1 MTIKTD
7 LARNSGMDV
16 LTYASNM
23 LGLPMETTNFI
34 LATQTFNDMKLNGTV
49 TVTTIKLSNCQII
62 REST

>member
-7 LARNSGMDV
+7 LARNLGMDV
-16 LTYASNM
+16 QTYASNM

-34 LATQTFNDMKLNGTV
+34 LPTQTFADMKLNGTV
-49 TVTTIKLSNCQII
+49 TVTTINCQIT